1 MRTDNL
7 SASDDATLTVC
18 ENFGGAAGDAAE
30 ICKKLDTELTEA
42 LAKIE
47 TLETQISEQ

>member
-7 SASDDATLTVC
+7 SASDDGTLTVC

-30 ICKKLDTELTEA
+30 ICKKLDKALTEA

-47 TLETQISEQ
+47 TLEQQVAEL